1 MLAPKVVMN
10 GAPKR
15 KANEKDDRPSKKV
28 SVTLGEKQPKK
39 LSPPKSSHG
48 AGKGLMTTSGLI
60 TQGTRCL
67 LTHKGYRGRW

>member
-1 MLAPKVVMN
+1 MLAPKVVRK

-39 LSPPKSSHG
+39 LSPPKPSHG
-48 AGKGLMTTSGLI
+48 AGKGLV

-67 LTHKGYRGRW
+67 LTHKGYRGHW